1 MKIKY
6 FATLRKITGKEEED
20 LNFRNVRDLLNYL
33 LEKYGDN
40 FKQSLYDGNSFKKG
54 VIILKNGKNI
64 IYLNDLDT
72 ELDEGDEVSIFPPV
86 AGG

>member
-1 MKIKY
+1 MKVKY

-20 LNFRNVRDLLNYL
+20 LDFKNVRDLLDYL
-33 LEKYGDN
+33 LQKYGEG
-40 FKQSLYDGNSFKKG
+40 FRQSLYDGKSFKKG

-72 ELDEGDEVSIFPPV
+72 ELEENDEVSIFPPV